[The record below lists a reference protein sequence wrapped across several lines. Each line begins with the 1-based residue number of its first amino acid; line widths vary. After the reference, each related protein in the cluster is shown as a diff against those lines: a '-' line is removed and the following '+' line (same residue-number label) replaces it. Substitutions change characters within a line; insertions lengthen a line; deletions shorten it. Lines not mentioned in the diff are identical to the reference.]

1 MERYQVI
8 IAYDGTDFQG
18 FQRLGSKR
26 TVQAEIEA
34 ALRRLNWQGSA
45 VFYAGRT
52 DAGVHASSQVIA
64 FDLEWGH
71 TPGDLERALNA
82 LLPGDVAAREV
93 TIAAEDF
100 HPRYDAAARSYSY
113 HLFCH
118 SSPDPLRE
126 RFAWRVRSQLDGSL
140 LIQAAAQLLGTHD
153 FSAFG
158 SPLKPDGTT
167 IRTIYRSEWRHRENG
182 WSYHVTANAFLYHM
196 VRRMVYLQVLVGQ
209 GRLSLEA
216 FTSALQ
222 SPRPLTPGLA
232 KPNGLV
238 LESVYYSDVRQIPE
252 GSNQTLIASG
262 DENCG
267 KDVRH

>member
-18 FQRLGSKR
+18 FQRLGRKR

-34 ALRRLNWQGSA
+34 ALHRLDWQGDA

-52 DAGVHASSQVIA
+52 DSGVHASGQVIA
-64 FDLEWGH
+64 FDLEWAH
-71 TPGDLERALNA
+71 TPEELGRALNT
-82 LLPGDVAAREV
+82 LLPSDVAAREV
-93 TIAAEDF
+93 KVAAAEF
-100 HPRYDAAARSYSY
+100 HPRYDAKARSYRY
-113 HLFCH
+113 NLFCQPF
-118 SSPDPLRE
+118 PDPLRE
-126 RFAWRVRSQLDGSL
+126 RYAWRLRSQVDGSL
-140 LIQAAAQLLGTHD
+140 LIQAAARLLGAHD
-153 FSAFG
+153 FAAFG
-158 SPLKPDGTT
+158 SPLKPEGTT
-167 IRTIYRSEWRHRENG
+167 IRTIYASEWRQQADG

-196 VRRMVYLQVLVGQ
+196 VRRIVFLQVLVGQ
-209 GRLSLEA
+209 GRLSLDA
-216 FTSALQ
+216 FSSALQ

-238 LESVYYSDVRQIPE
+238 LEQVYYSQVGVIPG

>member
-34 ALRRLNWQGSA
+34 ALRRLSWQGDA

-52 DAGVHASSQVIA
+52 DTGVHASGQVIA
-64 FDLEWGH
+64 FDLEWAH
-71 TPGDLERALNA
+71 SPGDLGRALNA
-82 LLPGDVAAREV
+82 LLPSDVAARDV
-93 TIAAEDF
+93 MVAAADF
-100 HPRYDAAARSYSY
+100 HPRYDAKARGYCY
-113 HLFCH
+113 HLFCRPT
-118 SSPDPLRE
+118 PDPLRE
-126 RFAWRVRSQLDGSL
+126 RYAWRIRSQLDGSL
-140 LIQAAAQLLGTHD
+140 LIQAAGRLLGAHD
-153 FSAFG
+153 FTAFG
-158 SPLKPDGTT
+158 SPLKPNGTT
-167 IRTIYRSEWRHRENG
+167 IRTVFQSEWRQQEDN
-182 WSYHVTANAFLYHM
+182 WSYFVTANAFLYHM
-196 VRRMVYLQVLVGQ
+196 VRRMVFLQVLVGQ

-238 LESVYYSDVRQIPE
+238 LEKVYYSEVEQIPE
-252 GSNQTLIASG
+252 GLNQTLIASG